1 MADNADPESE
11 ALGKAVLR
19 KVTLRLIPFL
29 FLLYVVNLIDRINIG
44 IARLQ
49 MVDGENAFLSE
60 KAYALGAGLFYIGYL
75 LFEVPSN
82 LILLR
87 VGARV
92 WIARIGVTWGLISA
106 SMMFA
111 KDAETFQFLRIL
123 LGFAEAGFFPGII
136 FYLSQWFPARARAK
150 AVATFMTGGVMATM
164 IGNPLSGMIL
174 QHMDQVGGLWGWQ
187 WVFLL
192 EGIPA
197 VVLGFVTLGYL
208 TDRPDQAHWL
218 TEAERTWLI
227 DELAREKQADAGH
240 HRHTLRAAFTEPR
253 IWLLIAI
260 YFTVAVGDNVY
271 GFYTPSFLKSQF
283 ADWSPGQI
291 GFLAG
296 VPSVFALVAMY
307 LVGRHSDQTG
317 ERRWHVAGCAF
328 TASIGWLVIALAPSP
343 WIFVVG
349 LTIALV
355 GMKSMLPTFW
365 TLPTTFL
372 SGTAA
377 AGGVAL
383 INSVANLGGFFGPR
397 IIGHVKTKD
406 GNFDDGFFIM
416 CGIMMLGGL
425 MTLFVRTGSKTE

>member
-44 IARLQ
+44 MARLQ
-49 MVDGENAFLSE
+49 TVDGEHAFLSKE
-60 KAYALGAGLFYIGYL
+60 AFGLGAGLFYIGYL

-111 KDAETFQFLRIL
+111 KDAETFYFLRIL

-136 FYLSQWFPARARAK
+136 YYLSQWFPARARAK
-150 AVATFMTGGVMATM
+150 AVATFMTGGVMASM

-174 QHMDQVGGLWGWQ
+174 VQMDQVAGLWGWQ
-187 WVFLL
+187 WMFLL

-197 VVLGFVTLGYL
+197 VILGFVTLGYL

-227 DELAREKQADAGH
+227 DELAREKQGDVGH

-271 GFYTPSFLKSQF
+271 GIYTPSFLKSQF
-283 ADWSPGQI
+283 LDWSPQQI
-291 GFLAG
+291 GFLAA

-328 TASIGWLVIALAPSP
+328 TASAGWLVIALAPSP

-383 INSVANLGGFFGPR
+383 INSIANLGGFFGPK
-397 IIGHVKTKD
+397 IIAHVETED
-406 GNFDDGFFIM
+406 GNFDAGFFIM
-416 CGIMMLGGL
+416 CGVMMLGGL